1 MIPKIPL
8 QDYFDYVLPPLPAK
22 LVDKFEC
29 IIQTLENNEAIR
41 CNRWVFPVDSALD
54 DEDEHTISHRL
65 REFYNAVV
73 NAAQDIDDSL
83 EPTFGL
89 VVNGNNPVYSDRG
102 VSSRPNAFLKLNP
115 KLASQSSEGLR
126 YAPVAQRTQRVENGE
141 DFVYDIA
148 NPQQFKLKEGMN
160 DTDDDVAK
168 LVYDMEQILALDP
181 CRRFTLGATIDDC
194 TMRLWFLSRATLL
207 KTKPFDFTK
216 DRRQLIHYFLSL
228 AFASPTDMGW
238 DSTVEFSHYSQS
250 GRRQYKIEVDG
261 QKFTTVD
268 VLSDA
273 SAARPLGRATRVWKV
288 LDSSGIIRVLKD
300 VWLESDR
307 MGEHEIHQAILDDV
321 EKFDQAH
328 HSNYR
333 AKLEQRMLRPLAQ
346 CRVPVNHKPDDTA
359 AVMLRGYDSSND
371 SSVDRFT
378 SNNPSNPAAQ
388 SVGFSMSFDRDPD
401 DLTTEPKPDNSQITQ
416 EPAAINQDSD
426 QIMSTELA
434 KRKARNH
441 IHHHRIVF
449 KHYATTI
456 YNERSLGDTLCAL
469 IEVVRALGILHRVG
483 WVHRDISGGNIDW
496 FADEKIGLLGDF
508 EYATHLKEPR
518 RHNVRTGTP
527 FFMAAETLVN
537 DYLFTAVPQDL
548 NTDEEEEEDDFI
560 PFEPQIGTEAPVV
573 PHKTSLPPS
582 FSHNPLHDLESIWW
596 ILIYVL
602 FFNDDACNPSQ
613 DSETRQEKM
622 NELFHGKSEATGR
635 FLLLIQSAYLN
646 EAKGHLSPSFAPA
659 IETIKAL
666 ALLLT
671 AAYQKSEKQYNMTGK
686 IDDKCFE
693 IHRRFCKLL
702 TSKLLNSLCG
712 ITLVPVKDD
721 GKKRT
726 NLGPPETESPA
737 KRSRTSVP

>member
-1 MIPKIPL
+1 
-8 QDYFDYVLPPLPAK
+8 
-22 LVDKFEC
+22 
-29 IIQTLENNEAIR
+29 
-41 CNRWVFPVDSALD
+41 
-54 DEDEHTISHRL
+54 
-65 REFYNAVV
+65 
-73 NAAQDIDDSL
+73 
-83 EPTFGL
+83 
-89 VVNGNNPVYSDRG
+89 
-102 VSSRPNAFLKLNP
+102 
-115 KLASQSSEGLR
+115 
-126 YAPVAQRTQRVENGE
+126 
-141 DFVYDIA
+141 
-148 NPQQFKLKEGMN
+148 
-160 DTDDDVAK
+160 
-168 LVYDMEQILALDP
+168 
-181 CRRFTLGATIDDC
+181 
-194 TMRLWFLSRATLL
+194 
-207 KTKPFDFTK
+207 
-216 DRRQLIHYFLSL
+216 
-228 AFASPTDMGW
+228 MGW
-238 DSTVEFSHYSQS
+238 DLTVEFSHYSQS
-250 GRRQYKIEVDG
+250 GRRQYTIEVDG

-288 LDSSGIIRVLKD
+288 LDSSGIIRILKD

-307 MGEHEIHQAILDDV
+307 MGEHEIHHAILDDV

-434 KRKARNH
+434 KRKARNY

-456 YNERSLGDTLCAL
+456 YNERSLGDTQTPSHPLL
-469 IEVVRALGILHRVG
+469 QLK
-483 WVHRDISGGNIDW
+483 
-496 FADEKIGLLGDF
+496 KII
-508 EYATHLKEPR
+508 
-518 RHNVRTGTP
+518 
-527 FFMAAETLVN
+527 
-537 DYLFTAVPQDL
+537 
-548 NTDEEEEEDDFI
+548 I
-560 PFEPQIGTEAPVV
+560 P
-573 PHKTSLPPS
+573 
-582 FSHNPLHDLESIWW
+582 
-596 ILIYVL
+596 
-602 FFNDDACNPSQ
+602 
-613 DSETRQEKM
+613 
-622 NELFHGKSEATGR
+622 
-635 FLLLIQSAYLN
+635 SAYLN

-671 AAYQKSEKQYNMTGK
+671 AAYQKSEKQYNMTGN